1 MESLFVDIRFGIR
14 SLVKRPWTTAIAVIT
29 LALGIAINTAVFS
42 VFDSVLLRPLPLGNP
57 DRLVSVWENS
67 PQFSAPQTELAPA
80 NFVDIR
86 QQNQVFDGIGAFGD
100 RSFNLTGQGE
110 PERLEGLMV
119 SANVLELLGVAPTL
133 GRTFIAEEDQPGR
146 HQVIVLSNRLWQRRF
161 NSDPNI
167 VGHSILLDGES
178 FTVVGVMPRTFF
190 FPGRET
196 ELWVPWAMSAEE
208 ASGRGDHYVR
218 TVARLRSGTTVEQA
232 NSNLAAIATRL
243 SAEYPQTN
251 EGLNFIS
258 HSLHQDYV
266 GSLRL
271 PISILFAAVGLVLC
285 IACANVANLLLA
297 QATTRRH
304 EIAVRMA
311 LGARRTL
318 IVRQLLIESLLLAI
332 CGGVVGVITAVW
344 GLQLLS
350 ALIPDSLSQL
360 QDVTLDTRVL
370 LFAIA
375 LSFLTGVVFGT
386 APAIQASRTAPGD
399 TLNETGRDVSGGVRG
414 RYARRMIVIS
424 EVAIAVVLLVGAG
437 LFIRSFHR
445 LSRVDP
451 GFSTENLLTMRM
463 VLPNPKY
470 QKPEARRAFY
480 DEALRRLQEIPAVES
495 AGMISFLPLS
505 FTGMN
510 FSFSVEGRAVSSDA
524 ELPMALYRVVSPNYF
539 NTMRIP
545 LLRGRFFDAHD
556 TQDSLPVVVINRQL
570 ADRFWPNEDPTGKR
584 LKVGPADSPNPWA
597 IVIGVLGN
605 VRQSGLYG
613 DQDLEM
619 YASYHQDRRGFI
631 TPKDLV
637 VRTKG
642 DPALL
647 AAVVRQ
653 AIWQVDKDQP
663 ISNIRTMEQV
673 FAETVSRERFQMLL
687 LMIFASL
694 ALVLACVGLYG
705 VISYAAVQR
714 TREIGIRMALGAQRK
729 DVLQLVI
736 KQGIA
741 ITLIGIIVGL
751 FVALGVMRIV
761 SGMLYQVTATDP
773 VTFIGVAVLLIV
785 VAVLA
790 CYLPAHRAT
799 KIDPLKALR
808 YE

>member
-1 MESLFVDIRFGIR
+1 
-14 SLVKRPWTTAIAVIT
+14 
-29 LALGIAINTAVFS
+29 
-42 VFDSVLLRPLPLGNP
+42 
-57 DRLVSVWENS
+57 
-67 PQFSAPQTELAPA
+67 
-80 NFVDIR
+80 
-86 QQNQVFDGIGAFGD
+86 
-100 RSFNLTGQGE
+100 
-110 PERLEGLMV
+110 
-119 SANVLELLGVAPTL
+119 
-133 GRTFIAEEDQPGR
+133 
-146 HQVIVLSNRLWQRRF
+146 
-161 NSDPNI
+161 
-167 VGHSILLDGES
+167 
-178 FTVVGVMPRTFF
+178 
-190 FPGRET
+190 
-196 ELWVPWAMSAEE
+196 
-208 ASGRGDHYVR
+208 
-218 TVARLRSGTTVEQA
+218 
-232 NSNLAAIATRL
+232 
-243 SAEYPQTN
+243 
-251 EGLNFIS
+251 
-258 HSLHQDYV
+258 
-266 GSLRL
+266 
-271 PISILFAAVGLVLC
+271 
-285 IACANVANLLLA
+285 
-297 QATTRRH
+297 
-304 EIAVRMA
+304 
-311 LGARRTL
+311 
-318 IVRQLLIESLLLAI
+318 
-332 CGGVVGVITAVW
+332 
-344 GLQLLS
+344 
-350 ALIPDSLSQL
+350 
-360 QDVTLDTRVL
+360 
-370 LFAIA
+370 
-375 LSFLTGVVFGT
+375 
-386 APAIQASRTAPGD
+386 
-399 TLNETGRDVSGGVRG
+399 
-414 RYARRMIVIS
+414 
-424 EVAIAVVLLVGAG
+424 
-437 LFIRSFHR
+437 
-445 LSRVDP
+445 
-451 GFSTENLLTMRM
+451 
-463 VLPNPKY
+463 
-470 QKPEARRAFY
+470 
-480 DEALRRLQEIPAVES
+480 
-495 AGMISFLPLS
+495 
-505 FTGMN
+505 
-510 FSFSVEGRAVSSDA
+510 
-524 ELPMALYRVVSPNYF
+524 MALYRVVSPNYF

-597 IVIGVLGN
+597 IVIGVVGN

-613 DQDLEM
+613 DQNLEM
-619 YASYHQDRRGFI
+619 YVSYNQDRRGFI

>member
-1 MESLFVDIRFGIR
+1 
-14 SLVKRPWTTAIAVIT
+14 
-29 LALGIAINTAVFS
+29 
-42 VFDSVLLRPLPLGNP
+42 
-57 DRLVSVWENS
+57 
-67 PQFSAPQTELAPA
+67 
-80 NFVDIR
+80 
-86 QQNQVFDGIGAFGD
+86 
-100 RSFNLTGQGE
+100 
-110 PERLEGLMV
+110 
-119 SANVLELLGVAPTL
+119 
-133 GRTFIAEEDQPGR
+133 
-146 HQVIVLSNRLWQRRF
+146 
-161 NSDPNI
+161 
-167 VGHSILLDGES
+167 
-178 FTVVGVMPRTFF
+178 
-190 FPGRET
+190 
-196 ELWVPWAMSAEE
+196 
-208 ASGRGDHYVR
+208 
-218 TVARLRSGTTVEQA
+218 
-232 NSNLAAIATRL
+232 
-243 SAEYPQTN
+243 
-251 EGLNFIS
+251 
-258 HSLHQDYV
+258 
-266 GSLRL
+266 
-271 PISILFAAVGLVLC
+271 
-285 IACANVANLLLA
+285 
-297 QATTRRH
+297 
-304 EIAVRMA
+304 
-311 LGARRTL
+311 
-318 IVRQLLIESLLLAI
+318 
-332 CGGVVGVITAVW
+332 
-344 GLQLLS
+344 
-350 ALIPDSLSQL
+350 
-360 QDVTLDTRVL
+360 
-370 LFAIA
+370 
-375 LSFLTGVVFGT
+375 
-386 APAIQASRTAPGD
+386 
-399 TLNETGRDVSGGVRG
+399 
-414 RYARRMIVIS
+414 
-424 EVAIAVVLLVGAG
+424 
-437 LFIRSFHR
+437 
-445 LSRVDP
+445 
-451 GFSTENLLTMRM
+451 M

-510 FSFSVEGRAVSSDA
+510 FSFSVEGRPVSSDA

-597 IVIGVLGN
+597 IVIGVVGN

-613 DQDLEM
+613 DQISKCTLPIIRIE
-619 YASYHQDRRGFI
+619 G
-631 TPKDLV
+631 
-637 VRTKG
+637 
-642 DPALL
+642 ALL
-647 AAVVRQ
+647 RQ
-653 AIWQVDKDQP
+653 RIWWCARKVILHYWLRLCVKLFGKFDKDQP

>member
-190 FPGRET
+190 FPNRET

-218 TVARLRSGTTVEQA
+218 AVARLRSGTTVDQA

-243 SAEYPQTN
+243 STEYPRTN

-386 APAIQASRTAPGD
+386 APAIQASRTEPGD

-597 IVIGVLGN
+597 IVIGVVGN